1 MNRFPEKYDKPRL
14 ILLSEGLNTGWSAVC
29 ETGSGPTT
37 DPHHCSQGPGASKG
51 GDGFIDPE
59 ILQQGL

>member
-1 MNRFPEKYDKPRL
+1 MNRFPEKYDRPKL

-29 ETGSGPTT
+29 EPGSGASTS
-37 DPHHCSQGPGASKG
+37 DPHCIVGPGPGAKDS
-51 GDGFIDPE
+51 FIDPE